1 MSVSTSSSP
10 TPSKNAMA
18 SQKRPIAE
26 IITEKFP
33 PFDHR
38 SAIVEPF
45 DNETKRDA
53 EFMEKLNT
61 MLLELMLEFHAWS
74 TARSAHES
82 DKTADALEKEVKAVM
97 ELEQEQGMSSSSP
110 SLSLVE
116 RTRQQLSDF
125 VTRIK
130 LALAALTGLAG

>member
-53 EFMEKLNT
+53 EFMESASGCDLPCIGPAYSRLDPDD
-61 MLLELMLEFHAWS
+61 MRRSLLGLQNS
-74 TARSAHES
+74 TPCCSN
-82 DKTADALEKEVKAVM
+82 
-97 ELEQEQGMSSSSP
+97 
-110 SLSLVE
+110 
-116 RTRQQLSDF
+116 
-125 VTRIK
+125 
-130 LALAALTGLAG
+130 